1 MAADFFKALR
11 PASYRG
17 VSFGVFSADD
27 TRGRSTVTHEF
38 PQRDKVYVEDLG
50 RAPRAI
56 DITAFVV
63 GPDYALRRDDLLA
76 ALEKPGP
83 ATLVHPW
90 LGSFLVSLS
99 APAVVSHSAENGGMA
114 TFQPKFVEDSAPES
128 PGPGIDLPS
137 ISDLRAAAARAL
149 AALGLDSVFQ
159 WAGVT
164 AEALAAGQAW
174 AAGLYNLLAPI
185 FPTAGFQPPDISDSP
200 AVFYAQIEKAGSLSA
215 LTDDFWP
222 ALDYSRDAAS
232 AAKTADGLL
241 NLALASETPEIPAI
255 LGSIRRQTAQNQAA
269 CLTYQREMSLLE
281 GLRALAWLVP
291 ESRQAA
297 DALREK
303 ALTALDF
310 SLEQASGDGFFQAAQ
325 ALHASAQRA
334 LAEAAGRAPEVVS
347 VTEAASAPALVI
359 AWRRVLAEI
368 EGGSIESAADDLARR
383 NRVRHPG
390 FVPAGD
396 LEVLRGS
403 V

>member
-1 MAADFFKALR
+1 MAVDLLKLLR
-11 PASYRG
+11 PASFRG
-17 VSFGVFSADD
+17 VPFGVFNADD

-38 PQRDKVYVEDLG
+38 PQRDKVFVEDLG
-50 RAPRAI
+50 RAPRSI
-56 DITAFVV
+56 EINAFVV
-63 GPDYALRRDDLLA
+63 GPDYTLRRDALLA

-83 ATLVHPW
+83 GTLIHPW
-90 LGSFLVSLS
+90 LGSFLVSLT

-114 TFQPKFVEDSAPES
+114 TFQLKFVEDSAPES
-128 PGPGIDLPS
+128 PGPKLDLPS
-137 ISDLRAAAARAL
+137 ISDLRAVAARAL

-174 AAGLYNLLAPI
+174 ASGLYNLLAPI
-185 FPTAGFQPPDISDSP
+185 FPAAGFQPPDISDSP

-215 LTDDFWP
+215 LTEDFWP
-222 ALDYSRDAAS
+222 VLDYSRAS
-232 AAKTADGLL
+232 SAAAKTAEGLL
-241 NLALASETPEIPAI
+241 NLALGTETPPTPAI
-255 LGSIRRQTAQNQAA
+255 LGAIRRQTAENQAA

-303 ALTALDF
+303 ALAALDF
-310 SLEQASGDGFFQAAQ
+310 SLEQASGDDFFQAAQ

-334 LAEAAGRAPEVVS
+334 LAEAAGRAPEVVN

-359 AWRRVLAEI
+359 AWRRVLAETSGADI
-368 EGGSIESAADDLARR
+368 EKAADDLARR

-390 FVPAGD
+390 FVPAGE